1 MSRYWLGRV
10 AQSIPMLVAVSLAV
24 FVVLQLAPGDPSTLL
39 ADPAYLDDRQR
50 AELRA
55 SLGLDEP
62 LPVQY
67 VRTMGGILDGSLRSF
82 RTKEP
87 TIAMLGDALP
97 VTATVGLLGL
107 GVATLAGVALGAYA
121 ARQPGGRIDRALSI
135 AVVSAISIPTFVLS
149 LLLLRVFAEG
159 LRVLPATGIRPIGSS
174 GIDPIASIPHL
185 VLPVLVTAFP
195 LAAII
200 ARYSR
205 DAVREALVAEHVRT
219 AEGKG
224 LRPGTVQRRHVLRN
238 ALVPIVSVV
247 GTVAPLLLGGSVIVE
262 SIFGLPGVGRI
273 AVAAALQRDFPV
285 VMTTTL
291 FAAVLVIFANLVTDI
306 AYGYADPR
314 IRLR

>member
-1 MSRYWLGRV
+1 
-10 AQSIPMLVAVSLAV
+10 MLVAVSLSV
-24 FVVLQLAPGDPSTLL
+24 FVVLQLAPGDPATLL
-39 ADPAYLDDRQR
+39 ADPAYLSEQQR

-55 SLGLDEP
+55 SLGLGEP
-62 LPVQY
+62 LPIQY

-97 VTATVGLLGL
+97 VTATVALLGMA
-107 GVATLAGVALGAYA
+107 VATTIGVSLGALA
-121 ARQPGGRIDRALSI
+121 ARRPGGALDRLLSI
-135 AVVSAISIPTFVLS
+135 GVVSAISVPTFVLS

-159 LRVLPATGIRPIGSS
+159 LRLLPATGIRPIGSS
-174 GIDPIASIPHL
+174 GLDPIASIPHL
-185 VLPVLVTAFP
+185 VLPVAVTAFP

-200 ARYSR
+200 ARYAR
-205 DAVREALVAEHVRT
+205 DAVREALSADHVRT
-219 AEGKG
+219 ARGKG
-224 LRPGTVQRRHVLRN
+224 LHDAVVHRRHVLRS

-247 GTVAPLLLGGSVIVE
+247 GTVTPLLLGGSVIVE

-291 FAAVLVIFANLVTDI
+291 FAAILVIFANLVTDI